1 MAPALQAHRETLLST
16 IRGVRTRW
24 RWKIVL
30 RSLTVLLGAGVGT
43 ILVAAYGLEQFR
55 FSPGAIITARIVTYL
70 ALAGLGWFFFVRPL
84 ARRVTDQQV
93 ALYLEEHEP
102 SLHELLLSAV
112 DAGLAVRG
120 PEKTG
125 ESAAMLERLVESAIA
140 RCQESDLGRGLER
153 GSLRRSAAVLASIA
167 LAAAAVFTLGP
178 AYLRQGALAVLVPVS
193 GVEAASPYR
202 IDVQPGHATVA
213 RGADVTVTARLSGFA
228 ATEVDIFTRA
238 GEGAPF
244 ERAAMIKAGDD
255 GSFETIFFGLR
266 QSLDYFV
273 QAAGVR
279 SPVFR
284 LEAAELPFVDRLDL
298 EYVFPAYTGLE
309 PRQVE
314 DGGDIAVLRGTTVRL
329 RVTSTL
335 ATTGGRVV
343 RDRGEAVA
351 LTAGDGGTLGGSFEV
366 REDGTYRIDLATAA
380 GAFVSASPQ
389 YAIDVL
395 DDEPPVVAFS
405 KPGRDL
411 RSTSID
417 EVFVEA
423 QADDDFGVARL
434 ELVYSVNGGV
444 EKSLRL
450 AAGGAKPAK
459 QLSAGHTFFLEEL
472 GLQPGDVVSYFAR
485 AADNDTV
492 SGAKTATSD
501 IYFLQIQPFR
511 KDYRAAES
519 QAGGQ
524 QQDRGSGG
532 GNDPSALSEQ
542 QRRIVAGT
550 FNVVRDRDR
559 MGAEKFRQDVVFL
572 ALTQGQLKER
582 AKGLAAQIVARVGQ
596 ADPTMNV
603 IAGHLD
609 AAAESMA
616 AAEQKLQARDPKNAL
631 PPEQQALASLQRAE
645 EAYRDVRVRMDRQQ
659 GGGGGGGG
667 GRSAAAD
674 ELADLFQLEAD
685 KLRNQYETFRQ
696 SQQQSADNKVD
707 EMLERLKELA
717 RRQEQEAERQ
727 RQLAGNRQQAGGGGG
742 GASGARQRQL
752 ADETEE
758 AARQLERLSRDEQ
771 RGDLATTAQG
781 LRQAAEAMRQAAASG
796 DASAFARA
804 REAAERLSQARD
816 RLDQQRTDRMA
827 RDIEQALSQVRRLA
841 RTQQEV
847 EQDVRELPAAGA
859 GRQEQVKELLERK
872 ELQAG
877 EVDGLERQLDRT
889 ASDFRRERQQAS
901 RKVQEAADAIRD
913 SRLRDKI
920 GYSRGLVQGAPP
932 EQAATFEEQIGADI
946 GAVEAKLREA
956 AGAVASPERD
966 ARAEALARARGLVR
980 GAESMSQRLDQQRQ
994 QTGEQPGTRGSGL
1007 GARGEA
1013 GQQGRGEQAGTR
1025 GSGLGARGEAGQ
1037 SEWRSGLQ
1045 PRPGEQGGGGQG
1057 GRAGGGREGEGGWR
1071 PGLQPWQGEQS
1082 GDMTGGRFE
1091 GGGQFDPRQFQREAR
1106 ERRSEAEALRREL
1119 QALGV
1124 DPREL
1129 DALINTMRAL
1139 DNARVYTDLDEA
1151 ARLQT
1156 QVAEGFRRFEFD
1168 LRRKLGAAGADQLL
1182 LGASDDT
1189 PAAYKKLVEDYY
1201 RALARERRK

>member
-16 IRGVRTRW
+16 IRGVRKRW
-24 RWKIVL
+24 RWKVVL
-30 RSLTVLLGAGVGT
+30 RSLTVLLGAAVGT
-43 ILVAAYGLEQFR
+43 VLVAAYGLEQFR
-55 FSPGAIITARIVTYL
+55 FSPAAIITARIVTYL
-70 ALAGLGWFFFVRPL
+70 VLAGLGWFFFVRPL
-84 ARRVTDQQV
+84 ARRVSDQQV

-112 DAGLAVRG
+112 DAGSSVRD

-125 ESAAMLERLVESAIA
+125 ESAAMLERLVESAIEK
-140 RCQESDLGRGLER
+140 CQESDLGRGLER
-153 GSLRRSAAVLASIA
+153 RSLWRSAAVMGGIA
-167 LAAAAVFTLGP
+167 IAAAAIFTVGP

-193 GVEAASPYR
+193 NVEAASPYR
-202 IDVQPGHATVA
+202 IDVQPGNVTVA
-213 RGADVTVTARLSGFA
+213 RGADVTVTATLSGFT

-238 GEGAPF
+238 GDGAPF
-244 ERAAMIKAGDD
+244 ERAAMIASGDD
-255 GSFETIFFGLR
+255 GGFETIFFGLR

-279 SPVFR
+279 SSVFSI
-284 LEAAELPFVDRLDL
+284 EAAELPFVDRLDL

-314 DGGDIAVLRGTTVRL
+314 DGGDIAALRGTTVRL
-329 RVTSTL
+329 RVHSTL
-335 ATTGGRVV
+335 ATQSGRVV
-343 RDRGEAVA
+343 RGERNDTPLAVNA
-351 LTAGDGGTLGGSFEV
+351 DGTLSGSFEV
-366 REDGTYRIDLATAA
+366 REDGTYRIDLASPA
-380 GAFVSASPQ
+380 GNLVSASPQ

-395 DDEPPVVAFS
+395 DDEAPVVSFA

-411 RSTSID
+411 RATSID

-434 ELVYSVNGGV
+434 DLVYAVNGGV
-444 EKSLRL
+444 EKTVRL
-450 AAGGAKPAK
+450 AAGGAAPAK
-459 QLSAGHTFFLEEL
+459 GLSAGHTFFLEEL

-485 AADNDTV
+485 ATDANTV
-492 SGAKTATSD
+492 TGPGSATSD
-501 IYFLQIQPFR
+501 IYFVQIQPFR

-532 GNDPSALSEQ
+532 ANDPSALSEQ

-550 FNVVRDRDR
+550 FNVVRDRDKI
-559 MGAEKFRQDVVFL
+559 GAEKFRQDVVFL

-582 AKGLAAQIVARVGQ
+582 ANGLAAQIIARVGQ
-596 ADPTMNV
+596 ADPMMKD
-603 IAGHLD
+603 IAGHLE
-609 AAAESMA
+609 AAAASME
-616 AAEQKLQARDPKNAL
+616 AAEQKLQARDAKNAL

-707 EMLERLKELA
+707 EMLERLKELS

-727 RQLAGNRQQAGGGGG
+727 RQLAGNRQQSGGGGG
-742 GASGARQRQL
+742 GTSGARQRQL

-758 AARQLERLSRDEQ
+758 AARQLERLSREEQ
-771 RGDLATTAQG
+771 RADLASTAQG

-804 REAAERLSQARD
+804 REAADRLGQARNS
-816 RLDQQRTDRMA
+816 LDQQRTDRMA
-827 RDIEQALSQVRRLA
+827 RDIENALSQVRRLA

-847 EQDVRELPAAGA
+847 EQDVRDLPPTGA
-859 GRQEQVKELLERK
+859 GRQEQLKELLERK
-872 ELQAG
+872 DLQAG

-920 GYSRGLVQGAPP
+920 RYSRGLVQGAPP
-932 EQAATFEEQIGADI
+932 DQAATFEEQIGADI
-946 GAVEAKLREA
+946 EAVEAKLQEA
-956 AGAVASPERD
+956 AGAVAAPERD
-966 ARAEALARARGLVR
+966 ARAEALARARGLTR
-980 GAESMSQRLDQQRQ
+980 GVESMSQRLDQQRQ
-994 QTGEQPGTRGSGL
+994 QGQQGGERGQ
-1007 GARGEA
+1007 GE
-1013 GQQGRGEQAGTR
+1013 GQQGRGEQAG
-1025 GSGLGARGEAGQ
+1025 ARGDAGQ
-1037 SEWRSGLQ
+1037 QGQ
-1045 PRPGEQGGGGQG
+1045 QGGEGGGGRQG
-1057 GRAGGGREGEGGWR
+1057 DRAEGGQR
-1071 PGLQPWQGEQS
+1071 GGQQMS
-1082 GDMTGGRFE
+1082 GDMSGGRVE
-1091 GGGQFDPRQFQREAR
+1091 GGGNFDPRQFQREAR
-1106 ERRSEAEALRREL
+1106 ERRTEAEALRREL

-1124 DPREL
+1124 DAREL
-1129 DALINTMRAL
+1129 DALINNMRAL
-1139 DNARVYTDLDEA
+1139 DSARVYTDLDEA

-1182 LGASDDT
+1182 LGGSDDT

-1201 RALARERRK
+1201 RALAKERKK

>member
-1 MAPALQAHRETLLST
+1 MTPALQAHRETLLST

-30 RSLTVLLGAGVGT
+30 RSLTVLLGAAVGT

-55 FSPGAIITARIVTYL
+55 FSPTSIVTARIVTYL
-70 ALAGLGWFFFVRPL
+70 VLAGLGWFFFVRPL
-84 ARRVTDQQV
+84 ARRVSDQQV

-112 DAGLAVRG
+112 DAGSSVRD

-125 ESAAMLERLVESAIA
+125 ESAVLLVRLVESAIE

-153 GSLRRSAAVLASIA
+153 RSLWRSVAVMSGIA
-167 LAAAAVFTLGP
+167 IAAAAIFTIGP

-202 IDVQPGHATVA
+202 IDVQPGNATVA
-213 RGADVTVTARLSGFA
+213 RGADVTVTANLSGFT
-228 ATEVDIFTRA
+228 ATEVDIFTRT
-238 GEGAPF
+238 GDGAPF
-244 ERAAMIKAGDD
+244 ERAAMIASGD
-255 GSFETIFFGLR
+255 GGAFETVFFGLR

-279 SPVFR
+279 SSVFR
-284 LEAAELPFVDRLDL
+284 IEAAELPFVDRLEL

-309 PRQVE
+309 PRQIE

-329 RVTSTL
+329 RVHSTL
-335 ATTGGRVV
+335 ATTSGRIV
-343 RDRGEAVA
+343 RGEQDGAPLAVN
-351 LTAGDGGTLGGSFEV
+351 DDGTLSGSFEV
-366 REDGTYRIDLATAA
+366 REDGTYRIDLASPA
-380 GAFVSASPQ
+380 GNLVSASPQ
-389 YAIDVL
+389 YAIDVM
-395 DDEPPVVAFS
+395 DDEAPVVSFT

-423 QADDDFGVARL
+423 EADDDFGVARL
-434 ELVYSVNGGV
+434 ELVYAVNGGV
-444 EKSLRL
+444 EKSVRL
-450 AAGGAKPAK
+450 AAGAGRSTKEM
-459 QLSAGHTFFLEEL
+459 SAGHTFFLEEL

-485 AADNDTV
+485 ATDNDTV
-492 SGAKTATSD
+492 QGAKTATSD
-501 IYFLQIQPFR
+501 IYFVQIQPFR

-532 GNDPSALSEQ
+532 GANDPSALSEQ

-550 FNVVRDRDR
+550 FNVVRDRDKI
-559 MGAEKFRQDVVFL
+559 GAEKFRQDVVFL

-582 AKGLAAQIVARVGQ
+582 AKGLAGQIVARVGQ
-596 ADPTMNV
+596 ADPMMKD
-603 IAGHLD
+603 IAGHLE
-609 AAAESMA
+609 AAAASME
-616 AAEQKLQARDPKNAL
+616 AAEQKLQARDAKNAL

-707 EMLERLKELA
+707 EMLERLKELS

-727 RQLAGNRQQAGGGGG
+727 RQLAGNRQQSGGGGG
-742 GASGARQRQL
+742 GTAGARQRQL

-758 AARQLERLSRDEQ
+758 AARQLERLSREEQ
-771 RGDLATTAQG
+771 RADLANTAQG

-804 REAAERLSQARD
+804 REAADRLGQARNS
-816 RLDQQRTDRMA
+816 LDQQRTDRMA
-827 RDIEQALSQVRRLA
+827 RDIENALSQVRRLA

-847 EQDVRELPAAGA
+847 EQDVRELPPSGA
-859 GRQEQVKELLERK
+859 GRQEQIKELLERK
-872 ELQAG
+872 DLQAG

-920 GYSRGLVQGAPP
+920 RYSRGLVQGAPP
-932 EQAATFEEQIGADI
+932 DQAATFEEQIGADI
-946 GAVEAKLREA
+946 DAVESKLREA
-956 AGAVASPERD
+956 AGAVAAPERD
-966 ARAEALARARGLVR
+966 ARAEALARARSLTR
-980 GAESMSQRLDQQRQ
+980 GVESMGQRLDQQRQ
-994 QTGEQPGTRGSGL
+994 QGSERGQAGGQQGS
-1007 GARGEA
+1007 RQGEA
-1013 GQQGRGEQAGTR
+1013 GQQGQQ
-1025 GSGLGARGEAGQ
+1025 GAQGGRQGEAGQ
-1037 SEWRSGLQ
+1037 QG
-1045 PRPGEQGGGGQG
+1045 GQGGGGRQG
-1057 GRAGGGREGEGGWR
+1057 DRVEGGQRAGG
-1071 PGLQPWQGEQS
+1071 QQMS

-1091 GGGQFDPRQFQREAR
+1091 GGGNFDPRQFQREAR
-1106 ERRSEAEALRREL
+1106 ERRTEAEALRREL

-1124 DPREL
+1124 DAREL
-1129 DALINTMRAL
+1129 DALINNMRAL
-1139 DNARVYTDLDEA
+1139 DNARVYTDFDEA

-1156 QVAEGFRRFEFD
+1156 QLAEGFRRFEFD

-1182 LGASDDT
+1182 LGGSDDT

-1201 RALARERRK
+1201 RALAKDRKK